1 MRRFVAA
8 AMVAVISC
16 IAIISGTSVMA
27 APSGGIGGRPANPD
41 PKNPRT
47 NTIFIYT
54 LDHGKT
60 KRDQVIVTNNTDKT
74 QTVELYA
81 VDGVVTN
88 TGAYTCK
95 QEAEARSDIGA
106 WLKLAKSEVTLQSGK
121 SEKVDFILTMPKN
134 ADVGEHDGCI
144 VFQAKDSSVEA
155 RGNVRIRTRQAVRVV
170 ATVPGNLKR
179 DIEIASFTVAS
190 LGHTKQLNLKLSNTG
205 NVSADVDTR
214 VHLKTLWGSEYFTD
228 GGGYPVLAN
237 EHLDLTFTLS
247 KRPLFGGWYTAN
259 ADIAYDK
266 RAGTFGTSDPNQLIH
281 RASAQKV
288 IFIAPTAAGA
298 LVLLVTLLAI
308 IGVVSWLIWRRHQTS
323 TAKRKW
329 RLYTVY
335 EGDTLESLAQRNHVD
350 WRKLARVNKIRA
362 PYVLKSDTKIRVPAP
377 EPAKRL
383 NVKTSRKG

>member
-8 AMVAVISC
+8 AMVAVVSLITILGGAS
-16 IAIISGTSVMA
+16 AMA

-54 LDHGKT
+54 LDRGKT

-74 QTVELYA
+74 QTIELYA
-81 VDGVVTN
+81 VDGEVTN

-95 QEAEARSDIGA
+95 QDAEARTDIGG
-106 WLKLAKSEVTLQSGK
+106 WLKLAKSQVTLASGK
-121 SEKVDFILTMPKN
+121 SEKVDFTLTMPKN

-144 VFQAKDSSVEA
+144 VFQAKDASVQA
-155 RGNVRIRTRQAVRVV
+155 SGNVRIRTRQAVRVV
-170 ATVPGNLKR
+170 ATVPGVLRR
-179 DIEIASFTVAS
+179 DIEIKSFTITS
-190 LGHTKQLNLKLSNTG
+190 LGRAKQLNLKLSNVG

-214 VHLKTLWGSEYFTD
+214 VHLKTLWGSEYFAD

-237 EHLDLTFTLS
+237 EHLDLTFAVT
-247 KRPLFGGWYTAN
+247 KRPMFGGWYAAS

-266 RAGTFGTSDPNQLIH
+266 RAGTFGTNDPNQLIH
-281 RASAQKV
+281 KTSDQKI
-288 IFIAPTAAGA
+288 IFLAPTPVG
-298 LVLLVTLLAI
+298 VLILFVIVLAI
-308 IGVVSWLIWRRHQTS
+308 AGLIVWLIWRHRQVS

-329 RLYTVY
+329 RPYIVY
-335 EGDTLESLAQRNHVD
+335 EGDTLESLAQRSHVD

-362 PYVLKSDTKIRVPAP
+362 PYVLQPGTKIRIPGDS
-377 EPAKRL
+377 AKRL
-383 NVKTSRKG
+383 NIKTAHKG